1 MKDNGKSGGEGF
13 EGKATT
19 LADPRGGEKT
29 AGKPKRKGRA
39 RGMTAR
45 RAGLPVGDVAALKAQ
60 QAAKQARKRDERD
73 RADMTRGSAL
83 ARLVVKGSITQE
95 MFVVGVHMQQ
105 LWVAK
110 DPGVAA
116 MDFTRP
122 KVDGGG
128 PKSYGAARG
137 GHYGAAKDLSRLIL
151 MSGMGI
157 EAAAI
162 LRMVCLLDMMPKQVA
177 CELEPNDS
185 LRAQGRCSREMIG
198 HVGHQVRLGLELAWG
213 IFSKQDTALE
223 PLKNMQAWL
232 TEHGPDAYAEQAA
245 MKARAK
251 QS

>member
-1 MKDNGKSGGEGF
+1 MKDKDKSACDSSAA
-13 EGKATT
+13 KAATI
-19 LADPRGGEKT
+19 ANPRGMHEG
-29 AGKPKRKGRA
+29 AAKPKRKGQARA
-39 RGMTAR
+39 MTAGA
-45 RAGLPVGDVAALKAQ
+45 AGLPVGDVWTRKAQ
-60 QAAKQARKRDERD
+60 QAAKQARKRAERD

-198 HVGHQVRLGLELAWG
+198 HVGHQVRLGLDLAWG

-232 TEHGPDAYAEQAA
+232 TKNGPDAYAEQAA